1 MYNLPY
7 FKEQDEIGLLQFMR
21 QHDFIILCGTESD
34 GTPVA
39 TQVPVLIREQEG
51 RIILEGHIM
60 RNTDHHKAFVH
71 NEKVLALF
79 VGPHAYISSSWY
91 ENPQQAS
98 TWNYMTVHAKGKI
111 SFGDQQHLLNILK
124 ETTDHYEGST
134 DNFAN
139 LSEEYIHKLI
149 GAIVSF
155 TIEVTSLEHV
165 FKLSQ
170 NRSAKDHQSVIDHL
184 SSSDEPGR
192 MVAKEMINRKKQ

>member
-21 QHDFIILCGTESD
+21 QHDFIVLTGTGND

-39 TQVPVLIREQEG
+39 TQVPVLIRELDG
-51 RIILEGHIM
+51 KVFLEGHIM
-60 RNTDHHKAFVH
+60 RNTDHHKAFSK
-71 NEKVLALF
+71 NENVLALF

-98 TWNYMTVHAKGKI
+98 TWNYMTVHAKGRI
-111 SFGDQQHLLNILK
+111 SLGDKQHLLNILK
-124 ETTDHYEGST
+124 ETTDHYEGNG
-134 DNFAN
+134 DNYAN
-139 LSEEYIHKLI
+139 LPEEYIQKLV

-155 TIEVTSLEHV
+155 TIEITSLEHV

-170 NRSAKDHQSVIDHL
+170 NKSEKDFQSVIDHL
-184 SSSDEPGR
+184 SASDEMGR
-192 MVAKEMINRKKQ
+192 MVAKEMISRKKV

>member
-21 QHDFIILCGTESD
+21 QHDFVVLCGTGND
-34 GTPVA
+34 GSPVA
-39 TQVPVLIREQEG
+39 TQVPVLIRESEG
-51 RIILEGHIM
+51 KISLEGHIM
-60 RNTDHHKAFVH
+60 RNTDHHKAFVQ
-71 NEKVLALF
+71 NENVLALF

-111 SFGDQQHLLNILK
+111 SFGDQQHLINILK
-124 ETTDHYEGST
+124 ETTDHYEGNP

-139 LSEEYIHKLI
+139 LSEEYIHKLV

-155 TIEVTSLEHV
+155 KIEVTSLEHV

-170 NRSAKDHQSVIDHL
+170 NKSEKDYQSIINHL
-184 SSSDEPGR
+184 SALNEMDR
-192 MVAKEMINRKKQ
+192 MVAKEMISRKKG

>member
-21 QHDFIILCGTESD
+21 QHDFIVLCGTAND
-34 GTPVA
+34 QKPVA
-39 TQVPVLIREQEG
+39 TQVPVMIREHEG

-60 RNTDHHKAFVH
+60 RNTDHHKAFVQ
-71 NEKVLALF
+71 NDNVLALF

-124 ETTDHYEGST
+124 ETTDHYEGGP
-134 DNFAN
+134 DNFSN
-139 LSEEYIHKLI
+139 LSEEYIQKLV

-170 NRSAKDHQSVIDHL
+170 NKSAKDYQSVIDHL
-184 SSSDEPGR
+184 SASDEMGK
-192 MVAKEMINRKKQ
+192 MVAKEMISRKKG

>member
-21 QHDFIILCGTESD
+21 QHDFIVLIGTGSN

-39 TQVPVLIREQEG
+39 TQVPVLIRENEG

-60 RNTDHHKAFVH
+60 RNTDHHKAFNH
-71 NEKVLALF
+71 NDNVLALF

-91 ENPQQAS
+91 EDPKQAS

-111 SFGDQQHLLNILK
+111 CFGNREHLLNILK
-124 ETTDHYEGST
+124 ETTDHYEGNP

-139 LSEEYIHKLI
+139 LSEEYIHKLV

-170 NRSAKDHQSVIDHL
+170 NKSAKDHQSVIDHL
-184 SSSDEPGR
+184 LSSDEMGR
-192 MVAKEMINRKKQ
+192 MVAKEMVCRKKG

>member
-21 QHDFIILCGTESD
+21 QHDFIVLTGTGND

-39 TQVPVLIREQEG
+39 TQVPVLIRELDG
-51 RIILEGHIM
+51 KVFLEGHIM
-60 RNTDHHKAFVH
+60 RNTDHHKAFSQ
-71 NEKVLALF
+71 NENVLALF

-111 SFGDQQHLLNILK
+111 SFGDKQHLLNILK
-124 ETTDHYEGST
+124 ETTDHYEG
-134 DNFAN
+134 NAENYAN
-139 LSEEYIHKLI
+139 LPEEYIQKLV

-170 NRSAKDHQSVIDHL
+170 NKSAKDFQSVIDHL
-184 SSSDEPGR
+184 SASDEMGR
-192 MVAKEMINRKKQ
+192 MVAKEMISRKKV

>member
-21 QHDFIILCGTESD
+21 QHDFIVLCGTSSD

-39 TQVPVLIREQEG
+39 TQVPVMIRELEG
-51 RIILEGHIM
+51 RITLEGHIM
-60 RNTDHHKAFVH
+60 RNTDHHKAFIQ
-71 NEKVLALF
+71 NQNVLALF
-79 VGPHAYISSSWY
+79 VGPHSYISSSWY

-111 SFGDQQHLLNILK
+111 SFGDKQHLLNILK
-124 ETTDHYEGST
+124 ETTDHYEGNA
-134 DNFAN
+134 DNYAN
-139 LSEEYIHKLI
+139 LPEEYIQKLT

-155 TIEVTSLEHV
+155 TIEVTSLDHV

-170 NRSAKDHQSVIDHL
+170 NKSVKDFQSVIDHL
-184 SSSDEPGR
+184 SASDEMGR
-192 MVAKEMINRKKQ
+192 MVAKEMISRKKG

>member
-21 QHDFIILCGTESD
+21 QHDFIVLTGTGND

-39 TQVPVLIREQEG
+39 TQVPVMIREFDG
-51 RIILEGHIM
+51 KVFLEGHIM
-60 RNTDHHKAFVH
+60 RNTDHHKAFVQ
-71 NEKVLALF
+71 NENVLALF

-111 SFGDQQHLLNILK
+111 SFGDKQQLLNILK
-124 ETTDHYEGST
+124 ETTDHYEGNG
-134 DNFAN
+134 DNYAN
-139 LSEEYIHKLI
+139 LPEEYIQKLV

-155 TIEVTSLEHV
+155 TIEITSLEHV

-170 NRSAKDHQSVIDHL
+170 NKSPKDFQSVIDHL
-184 SSSDEPGR
+184 SASDEMGR
-192 MVAKEMINRKKQ
+192 MVAKEMISRKKG